1 MSDIFIKV
9 YSLSTCS
16 HCKSVKKLMDDCDV
30 KYDYV
35 DVDLL
40 KGEERKATLED
51 VRKYNSRCSFPTT
64 IIGETVVVG
73 YKATKV
79 KEALNQHF
87 DLDLD
92 TTAEVDKKQAAGKNM

>member
-1 MSDIFIKV
+1 MSDVQVKV

-16 HCKSVKKLMDDCDV
+16 HCKSVKKLMDECNV
-30 KYDYV
+30 QYDYV
-35 DVDLL
+35 DVDRL

-73 YKATKV
+73 YKAVKV
-79 KEALNQHF
+79 KEALNAHF
-87 DLDLD
+87 DLGLD
-92 TTAEVDKKQAAGKNM
+92 ILLEDDKKQKTV

>member
-1 MSDIFIKV
+1 MSDNFVKI

-16 HCKSVKKLMDDCDV
+16 HCKSVKNLMDTHHV
-30 KYDYV
+30 EYDYV

-64 IIGETVVVG
+64 IIGDTVVVG
-73 YKATKV
+73 YKEVKV
-79 KEALNQHF
+79 KEALNTHF

-92 TTAEVDKKQAAGKNM
+92 TALEEGK